1 VSPARPPVAT
11 LRVRATPSTRASLRT
26 AVLLGLVVAIV
37 VAGGG
42 CAVAGGGQPGT
53 TPAKAPAVASSVP
66 SPTRTPSP
74 EEAASD
80 AWWYWLGFGGLW
92 GLSFDSLQELAKGA
106 DAVVIARI
114 VQAGPGPVEGQ
125 IGPDGWDDRV
135 FYTSATIE
143 IERVI
148 SGHVPSARVTMH
160 FLSPNPARF
169 ADQLRAYPKERAIFF
184 ITDLYRTL
192 TEDYGNPPGPEL
204 ERVRGIYVWT
214 IPGAVVRD
222 LGGIARPLLQLTGQ
236 PYLVALDGR
245 AFDEVVSTIAGLA
258 N

>member
-1 VSPARPPVAT
+1 M
-11 LRVRATPSTRASLRT
+11 RVRAMPSTLAWPRT
-26 AVLLGLVVAIV
+26 AIFLGGLVVAIV
-37 VAGGG
+37 IAGGG
-42 CAVAGGGQPGT
+42 CAVAGGGPPGT
-53 TPAKAPAVASSVP
+53 TPAKAPTLAPSVP
-66 SPTRTPSP
+66 SPSRTPSP

-80 AWWYWLGFGGLW
+80 AWWYWLGFGGIW
-92 GLSFDSLQELAKGA
+92 GRTFDSLEGLVKGA

-114 VQAGPGPVEGQ
+114 VQAGPGPVEGG

-135 FYTSATIE
+135 FFTAATIE
-143 IERVI
+143 VERVLA
-148 SGHVPSARVTMH
+148 GDVSAPRVTMH

-169 ADQLRAYPKERAIFF
+169 AEQLRAYPKERAIFF

-204 ERVRGIYVWT
+204 EQVRGIHVWT
-214 IPGAVVRD
+214 IPGAVIREF
-222 LGGIARPLLQLTGQ
+222 GGIARPLLQLTGQ

-245 AFDEVVSTIAGLA
+245 AFDEVVSTIVGLA